1 MATKKTKAK
10 KKSIK
15 KLIFAFAAL
24 AVIICLVIWA
34 FWQPPI
40 EVYARGAV
48 VMDANSGRI
57 LFEKNMHTQITPSSM
72 TKMMALAVVFENI
85 ELGNLSLDEEVIIST
100 RAVSTIA
107 SRAGLRAGESL
118 TVETLIICAL
128 LPSGSDAV
136 IALGEHLFGS
146 EEAFVEEM
154 NRKAESLSLENTNFQ
169 NSVGL
174 EHYDNFSSA
183 FDMAVLSQYLITNY
197 PQILNYAALT
207 TWTLVHEDGSE
218 TFMRN
223 TNDMLNIEGVT
234 GLKTGSGPESGF
246 NLALTYSHNG
256 RDLIIVV
263 ISSPVVQLR
272 RLDIL
277 TLLERFG

>member
-1 MATKKTKAK
+1 MVIKKKKAK
-10 KKSIK
+10 KKNIK
-15 KLIFAFAAL
+15 KIVFML
-24 AVIICLVIWA
+24 AGLAIIICLIVWHVK
-34 FWQPPI
+34 PTPI
-40 EVYARGAV
+40 EIYARGAI

-57 LFEKNMHTQITPSSM
+57 LFEKNMHTQMVPSSM

-85 ELGNLSLDEEVIIST
+85 ALGNLLLDDEVVIST
-100 RAVSTIA
+100 RAISTIA
-107 SRAGLRAGESL
+107 SRAGLIEGESL
-118 TVETLIICAL
+118 TVEALIICAL

-154 NRKAESLSLENTNFQ
+154 NRKAMELYLENTMFQ

-174 EHYDNFSSA
+174 EHRYNFSSA
-183 FDMAVLSQYLITNY
+183 YDMAVLSRYLITNY
-197 PQILNYAALT
+197 PEILYYSSLR
-207 TWTLVHEDGSE
+207 TWTLVHENGSE